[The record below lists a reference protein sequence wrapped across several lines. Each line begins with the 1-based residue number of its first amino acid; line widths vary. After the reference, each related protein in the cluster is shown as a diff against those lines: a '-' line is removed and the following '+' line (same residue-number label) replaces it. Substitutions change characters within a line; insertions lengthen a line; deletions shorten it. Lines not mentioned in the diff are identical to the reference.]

1 VPDQAPLNRH
11 RKLAIFKNIG
21 ESPFVCVSESMFDKI
36 PGYVRLTEYV
46 EVEFP
51 PLQDHAVI
59 AKHLE
64 ALDRAEAAVTKRYF
78 ETLAD
83 LKQQKEELRAITY
96 NPDVVA

>member
-1 VPDQAPLNRH
+1 
-11 RKLAIFKNIG
+11 LALFKNIG
-21 ESPFVCVSESMFDKI
+21 EAPFICVSESMFESI

-59 AKHLE
+59 QKHLE
-64 ALDRAEAAVTKRYF
+64 ALDRAEEAITKRYF
-78 ETLAD
+78 NTLAD